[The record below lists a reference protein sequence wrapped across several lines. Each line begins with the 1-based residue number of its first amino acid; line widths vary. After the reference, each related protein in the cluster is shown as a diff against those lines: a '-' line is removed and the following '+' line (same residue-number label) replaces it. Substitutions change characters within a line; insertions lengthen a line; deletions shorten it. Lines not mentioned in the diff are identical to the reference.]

1 MHHWFFLLIAM
12 QQLAIGAA
20 SVMTL
25 AQSFLVDDG
34 EIGCARSVRVGG
46 IHTACMTISELVGR
60 MIDDCYAARGR
71 SLLPKLV
78 FASNGSV
85 IARYHKEPSFKAL
98 IDQADIIDADGMPL
112 IHASR
117 ILGSIPLP
125 ERIATTDFIIDASAA
140 AMSAGLRFFFLGGR
154 EEDSRRA
161 YDYFTDRFPDLM
173 LVGRRN
179 GYFQQEEEASI
190 CEEIRR
196 NGVDVLW
203 VGLGS
208 PLQESFAVRN
218 RSRLQG
224 VGWIRTCGGMLD
236 YYSGRSPRAPLWMQN
251 AGLEWLFR
259 SVLEP
264 RRLGSRYLRTNVPAL
279 YHLLTKTG

>member
-1 MHHWFFLLIAM
+1 
-12 QQLAIGAA
+12 
-20 SVMTL
+20 MTF
-25 AQSFLVDDG
+25 AQHFISGYEKSGPV
-34 EIGCARSVRVGG
+34 RTVRVGG
-46 IHTACMTISELVGR
+46 IDTACLTKAELVQR
-60 MIDDCYAARGR
+60 MIEDCRVARR
-71 SLLPKLV
+71 TSSPPKLV

-85 IARYHKEPSFKAL
+85 IARYHREPEFRDL
-98 IDQADIIDADGMPL
+98 INQADIIDADGMPL

-117 ILGSIPLP
+117 VLSDTPLP

-140 AMSAGLRFFFLGGR
+140 AIPAGLRFFFLGGR
-154 EEDSRRA
+154 EEDSRSA
-161 YDYFTDRFPDLM
+161 FEYFTMRFPGLM

-179 GYFQQEEEASI
+179 GYFNQYDETSI
-190 CEEIRR
+190 CEEVRSK
-196 NGVDVLW
+196 NVDVLW

-218 RSRLQG
+218 RMRLKG

-236 YYSGRSPRAPLWMQN
+236 YYSGRSPRAPLWMQK
-251 AGLEWLFR
+251 AALEWLFR
-259 SVLEP
+259 SGLEP

>member
-1 MHHWFFLLIAM
+1 
-12 QQLAIGAA
+12 
-20 SVMTL
+20 MTL
-25 AQSFLVDDG
+25 ANSLLIDSGDVG
-34 EIGCARSVRVGG
+34 RARTVRVGG
-46 IHTACMTISELVGR
+46 IHTACLTKSELVGR
-60 MIDDCYAARGR
+60 MIDDCYAARGGT
-71 SLLPKLV
+71 LLPKLV

-98 IDQADIIDADGMPL
+98 VDQADIIDADGMPL

-117 ILGSIPLP
+117 ILASIPLP
-125 ERIATTDFIIDASAA
+125 ERIATTDFVIDASEAA
-140 AMSAGLRFFFLGGR
+140 ISSGLRFYFLGGR
-154 EEDSRRA
+154 EEDSCRA
-161 YDYFTDRFPDLM
+161 YDYFTERFPGLK

-179 GYFQQEEEASI
+179 GYFQQGEEASI
-190 CEEIRR
+190 CEEIRY

-224 VGWIRTCGGMLD
+224 VGWIRTCGGLLD
-236 YYSGRSPRAPLWMQN
+236 YYSGRSPRAPLWMQK
-251 AGLEWLFR
+251 AALEWLFR